1 MEKNDVVS
9 IWFGNFETEEE
20 FEEFISEKYDEEGDV
35 LSTFM
40 TSFGIDFIDTDFQ
53 EVLFQEVITIDDL
66 SQFSYAESF
75 IDKINKDI
83 LQLSNCV
90 IFLYDFNYSGK
101 IKSSNNLNFIGSYKY
116 EKNKTED

>member
-116 EKNKTED
+116 EKK